1 MIKKWM
7 THVALA
13 ALLVSGFAHA
23 DEAAIKK
30 QLGEHFPDLPIHGV
44 KPAPIAGWYEVFSDN
59 PPLLYVDEKADFI
72 FLGSIIDTKTKRNLT
87 EERIRDLL
95 RVKFDALPFSDAI
108 KIVKGDGK
116 RKIAVFED
124 PECPY
129 CRKLEAE
136 LAQLTNYTLYVF
148 LYPIEQLHPDAT
160 NKSKKVW
167 CAKDRAKAWTDV
179 MTTGQVPQ
187 NKGDCATPIARIAT
201 LAGQLHIN
209 GTPGLIFEDGRMV
222 PGAIPKAQIEKF
234 LTEAAAAHKAEPKPQ
249 ETNKK

>member
-7 THVALA
+7 AYAALA
-13 ALLVSGFAHA
+13 VLLVSGCARA
-23 DEAAIKK
+23 DEATIKK
-30 QLGEHFPDLPIHGV
+30 QLGERFPDLPIQSV
-44 KPAPIAGWYEVFSDN
+44 KPAPIAGWYEIFSGDR
-59 PPLLYVDEKADFI
+59 LFYVDEKADFI
-72 FLGSIIDTKTKRNLT
+72 FVGSIIDTKTKRNLT
-87 EERIRDLL
+87 EERMRDLL
-95 RVKFDALPFSDAI
+95 RVKFDLLPFSDAI
-108 KIVKGDGK
+108 KIVKGDGR

-124 PECPY
+124 PDCPY
-129 CRKLEAE
+129 CKRLDGE

-148 LYPIEQLHPDAT
+148 LYPIDQLHPDAT
-160 NKSKKVW
+160 SKSKKIW

-187 NKGDCATPIARIAT
+187 NKGDCATPIARIAK
-201 LAGQLHIN
+201 LASQLHIN

-234 LTEAAAAHKAEPKPQ
+234 LTEGAAYKMESKPP